1 MLQKFKALCKL
12 FRVGNLIITAVLFY
26 VVRFGLFVPLYE
38 IMGVPPQL
46 SSVEFLLLVVST
58 ILTMAAGYLINDY
71 FDLGIDRINRP
82 QEVYIGNIMTAEFA
96 NVLFYVIAMIA
107 ILIGFFLG
115 KQVDFVNL
123 GSVYIVTTLVL
134 YFYSLRYKRRVFW
147 GNFAI
152 SLLSGYLIVHVWLF
166 EFFALHR
173 NIELFFEAQRMQ
185 WFRSVNFIVFFYAG
199 FSFLIS
205 FLREVVKD
213 MEDQKGDAAEDCRTM
228 AIALGMSKTKK
239 LLWGIAAVLI
249 GGMGVFQYILLGMQ
263 GYYYATMLFIF
274 IQIPLVILMVKLQ
287 KAQTEKQYHE
297 ISTGLKVVMFFGI
310 LSLFGI
316 RTLL

>member
-1 MLQKFKALCKL
+1 MLHKMKVLCKL

-26 VVRFGLFVPLYE
+26 IIRFGLFVPLYDM
-38 IMGVPPQL
+38 IGVSPQL
-46 SSVEFLLLVVST
+46 SSMEFFLLMVST

-96 NVLFYVIAMIA
+96 NVLFYVLAMVA
-107 ILIGFFLG
+107 VLIGFYLG
-115 KQVDFVNL
+115 KRVNFVNL
-123 GSVYIVTTLVL
+123 GSVYIVTNLVL

-152 SLLSGYLIVHVWLF
+152 ALLSGYLIVHVWLF

-173 NIELFFEAQRMQ
+173 NIDAFFEAQRMQ
-185 WFRSVNFIVFFYAG
+185 WFQKVNFMVFFYAG

-213 MEDQKGDAAEDCRTM
+213 MEDQKGDAAEDCKTL
-228 AIALGMSKTKK
+228 AIVLGMSKTKK
-239 LLWGIAAVLI
+239 LLWGIVAILI
-249 GGMGVFQYILLGMQ
+249 GGVGVFQYFLLGRQ
-263 GYYYATMLFIF
+263 GYYYAILLFIF
-274 IQIPLVILMVKLQ
+274 VQIPLIILMVMLQ
-287 KAQTEKQYHE
+287 KANTQKQYHE
-297 ISTGLKVVMFFGI
+297 ISIGLKGVMFFGI